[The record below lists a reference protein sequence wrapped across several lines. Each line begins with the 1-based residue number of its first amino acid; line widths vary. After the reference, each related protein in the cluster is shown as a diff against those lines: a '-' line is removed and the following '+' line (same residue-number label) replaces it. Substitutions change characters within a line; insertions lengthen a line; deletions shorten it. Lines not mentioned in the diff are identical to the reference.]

1 MHNILV
7 CDDDRDIVAALK
19 IYLSGGEY
27 RVFEA
32 YNGAEAVEAVRKN
45 DIHLVLMDIMMPG
58 LDGIA
63 ATAAIRRE
71 SNAPI
76 ILLTAKSESSDKVLG
91 LNVGADDYITKP
103 FDPVEVLAR
112 VKSQLRRY
120 TLLGAKPDG
129 SDWRVAVKD
138 PADPSK
144 FLGVLTAADTFVV
157 TSGIYERGFEENGV
171 RYHHIIDPKTGMPA
185 ESGLVSVTV
194 VCGDGAWADALSTAC
209 FVLGEAGSLALRDT
223 LAAEKNLRIELI
235 LVTDD
240 GHVRY
245 TAGLAER
252 FEPSEEGTYVYE
264 AIIA

>member
-1 MHNILV
+1 MKEKLSDLCREQKQTITPRKTNQDVAENTDLSV
-7 CDDDRDIVAALK
+7 GTVSQFFRGDIKNPSVYTVGP
-19 IYLSGGEY
+19 ICREMGVSMDEY
-27 RVFEA
+27 F
-32 YNGAEAVEAVRKN
+32 
-45 DIHLVLMDIMMPG
+45 
-58 LDGIA
+58 GIPHD
-63 ATAAIRRE
+63 E
-71 SNAPI
+71 
-76 ILLTAKSESSDKVLG
+76 
-91 LNVGADDYITKP
+91 
-103 FDPVEVLAR
+103 
-112 VKSQLRRY
+112 
-120 TLLGAKPDG
+120 
-129 SDWRVAVKD
+129 
-138 PADPSK
+138 
-144 FLGVLTAADTFVV
+144 
-157 TSGIYERGFEENGV
+157 
-171 RYHHIIDPKTGMPA
+171 PA